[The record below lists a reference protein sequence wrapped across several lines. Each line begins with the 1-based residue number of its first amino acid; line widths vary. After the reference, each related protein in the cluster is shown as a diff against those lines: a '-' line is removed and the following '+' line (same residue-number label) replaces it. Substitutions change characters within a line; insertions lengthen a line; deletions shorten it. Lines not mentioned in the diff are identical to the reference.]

1 MLALVSAGEAK
12 TANGTVERMRMV
24 LFSFIIA
31 YYIKNLP
38 RNLPRDREPI
48 SQLSAILEF
57 CRGLSDLANSAN
69 KIKDGLGRNC
79 RNYV

>member
-1 MLALVSAGEAK
+1 MLALVSAGAAE
-12 TANGTVERMRMV
+12 TANGAVERMRMV

-38 RNLPRDREPI
+38 RDCEPI

-79 RNYV
+79 RSYV

>member
-1 MLALVSAGEAK
+1 MLALVSAGAAE
-12 TANGTVERMRMV
+12 TANGAVVRMV
-24 LFSFIIA
+24 LFSFTIA

-38 RNLPRDREPI
+38 RNLPRDCEPI

-79 RNYV
+79 RSYV